1 VLSIA
6 TGHDVGYLTGAV
18 GGGREGYYTGAVA
31 AGEPPGVWYGAGA
44 ELLGLRG
51 VVDAEQMEAVYH
63 QLLDPRD
70 PASGSRATWGEA
82 ALLGTTHKNYRSAQ
96 DIYAASLKAEP
107 HAGPERRAE
116 LRAQADRAERQP
128 VAFLDATFSAP
139 KSVSVLGV
147 AFERAATEARTA
159 GDHRAA
165 DAYDAHARAVEEAVL
180 AGARAA
186 LQYLQD
192 RAGYARVGHHG
203 GQAGQWIDAH
213 HFVVAQ
219 FLQHDSRDRD
229 PQLHV
234 HQAILNRV
242 LCADGLWRA
251 LDSRAIHTWRAA
263 AAAVGERVMEAYLT
277 RALGVRFETR
287 PDGKAREVIGVRA
300 EIREL
305 FSSRRH
311 VIGPAAQR
319 LITAF
324 RERYDRDPSA
334 LERTRLAQQATL
346 ATRKAK
352 SHDGETLGQRL
363 DRWSTQAHAA
373 MRGGLAE
380 VARHVLDLAQQ
391 VEPAAAWSPR
401 DVIERAVAAVAQT
414 KKSWSRSD
422 LTRHISDALPGHV
435 GLDPERIP
443 QLLDGLTDEALAE
456 VVATKPE
463 EPTEH
468 LPPEVLLADGRSPYC
483 QPGGARYATSGQLA
497 ADHAMRAAAVRR
509 GAAQLTDADPAAVI
523 AQFAESGVELS
534 ADQAAAVR
542 GVLTSGAQVE
552 TLLAAAGTGK
562 SFTVAA
568 LAGAWT
574 QGGRRVFGLAPS
586 QVATEVLTEDGVT
599 ARNIARWLGTQDRL
613 DHATPGTPAPGGSDP
628 DEEWRLRGGDLVVV
642 DEAGMADTGDL
653 SAIQRRCA
661 AAGAKLLLVG
671 DPRQLAAVGPGG
683 TLGDLAERGITYQL
697 AEVHRFRQAW
707 ERTES
712 LRLRDGDPAAV
723 EAYAR
728 HGRLVAGGTAEQAEA
743 KAARGWLAD
752 TLAGRS
758 SLLLVGS
765 NEAAARLSAAVRADL
780 VALGRVEETG
790 VELGRQDTVA
800 GVGDLV
806 QARRNGWDLIGY
818 AGNTRAPINRET
830 YRVTGLRGD
839 GGVTVAPVRG
849 RHPDHGAELL
859 GEPLHLPASYVT
871 EDLTLG
877 YASTVHAAQGRTTDT
892 AHAVLGPGSD
902 TAGAYVA
909 MTRGRD
915 RNTAYAVTTLVAA
928 DAPTGTV
935 HDVAERSAA
944 AVLADILARDPHNAG
959 PGDVSALGEQEQEAQ
974 AARSTQRS
982 LERLAAEVARLT
994 AGRTGVL
1001 LDRLAAE
1008 DMLNGAQ
1015 RQAVAADEAYPALE
1029 RLLRTVEVAGHDPER
1044 VLRDAV
1050 TGRGLDGARFP
1061 AQVLHHRITDQLAG
1075 QLTPRL
1081 SSYADLLPRGLPEQ
1095 WHTLLTARAE
1105 AADQRR
1111 RELGAHTA
1119 ETAPQWAVEALG
1131 AVPEDPVARAQW
1143 EHKAGWAAAHRELIG
1158 HTSDT
1163 DPLGKAPPAGQA
1175 ERHAVWRAAHDAL
1188 ALPDTVGDEH
1198 ELSDG
1203 QLRMRVRA
1211 FDREQTWAPRWVGDE
1226 LDATHQHA
1234 AQARADAQI
1243 WAARAHTIED
1253 GTERDRL
1260 LTDAAAAETK
1270 AAELD
1275 ERAAQLELADE
1286 ARGAWY
1292 AATAVTRD
1300 VAARAR
1306 GALEAR
1312 GIDPDDPDERVTADE
1327 WLAAH
1332 RAEQLAE
1339 DPHREIHHEAE
1350 LNDTTIT
1357 RDATLTDANDAAAAR
1372 DDAARFAAAVPSS
1385 EPTPADKRETRDRA
1399 AEVDTDRAGSGVE
1412 TGVLD
1417 IRDLSQPDATEHD
1430 DVARRRDVPTAADTA
1445 AAVARAQAALAEIE
1459 TRRAADAQREARE
1472 AAAAE
1477 QINRREE
1484 LTRWAEQDQAAE
1496 HPDHTHDGRD
1506 DDDALVGER

>member
-1 VLSIA
+1 MSIA

-31 AGEPPGVWYGAGA
+31 AGEPAGVWFGAGA

-51 VVDAEQMEAVYH
+51 EVDAEQMEAVYH
-63 QLLDPRD
+63 QLLDPHD

-82 ALLGTTHKNYRSAQ
+82 ALLGAAHKNYRSAQ

-159 GDHRAA
+159 GDEPAA
-165 DAYDAHARAVEEAVL
+165 QAWEAHARAVEEAVM

-186 LQYLQD
+186 LEYLQE

-242 LCADGLWRA
+242 LCADGVWRA

-352 SHDGETLGQRL
+352 SHEGERLGQRL
-363 DRWSTQAHAA
+363 DRWSAQAHAA

-380 VARHVLDLAQQ
+380 VARHVLRRAQQ

-401 DVIERAVAAVAQT
+401 DVIQRAVAAVAQT

-422 LTRHISDALPGHV
+422 LTRHISDALPGHL
-435 GLDPERIP
+435 GLDPEEIP
-443 QLLDGLTDEALAE
+443 ALLDGLTDEALAE

-468 LPPEVLLADGRSPYC
+468 LPPEVLLADGRSPYS

-509 GAAQLTDADPAAVI
+509 GAAQLTDADAAAVL
-523 AQFAESGVELS
+523 ARFAEFGVELS

-568 LAGAWT
+568 LSDAWT

-586 QVATEVLTEDGVT
+586 QVATEVLAEDGVT

-613 DHATPGTPAPGGSDP
+613 DHATPGAPAPGGSDP

-707 ERTES
+707 ERSES

-728 HGRLVAGGTAEQAEA
+728 HGRLVAGGTSEQAEA

-752 TLAGRS
+752 TIAGRE

-765 NEAAARLSAAVRADL
+765 NEAAARLCASVHADL

-790 VELGRQDTVA
+790 VELGRQGTVA

-830 YRVTGLRGD
+830 YRVTGLRED
-839 GGVTVAPVRG
+839 GGVTVAPVLPRV
-849 RHPDHGAELL
+849 GAREQL

-877 YASTVHAAQGRTTDT
+877 YASTVHAAQGRTVDT

-902 TAGAYVA
+902 AAGAYVA

-915 RNTAYAVTTLVAA
+915 RNTAYAVTTPVAA

-935 HDVAERSAA
+935 HDVGERSAA
-944 AVLADILARDPHNAG
+944 AVLADILDRDSADAG
-959 PGDVSALGEQEQEAQ
+959 RGEVSALGEQEQEQ
-974 AARSTQRS
+974 EAARSTQRS

-1001 LDRLAAE
+1001 LDRLTAE
-1008 DMLNGAQ
+1008 DALDGAQ

-1061 AQVLHHRITDQLAG
+1061 AQVVHHRITDKLAG

-1081 SSYADLLPRGLPEQ
+1081 SSYADLLPRNLPEQ
-1095 WHTLLTARAE
+1095 WRTLLTARAE

-1111 RELGAHTA
+1111 RESGARTA

-1131 AVPEDPVARAQW
+1131 TVPKDPVARAHW
-1143 EHKAGWAAAHRELIG
+1143 EQRAGWAAAHRELIG

-1188 ALPDTVGDEH
+1188 ALPDTVSDEH
-1198 ELSDG
+1198 DLSDG

-1211 FDREQTWAPRWVGDE
+1211 FDREETWAPCWVGDE
-1226 LDATHQHA
+1226 LDATHRHA

-1243 WAARAHTIED
+1243 WAARAHTAED
-1253 GTERDRL
+1253 GAEHNQL
-1260 LTDAAAAETK
+1260 LTDAAAAGTK

-1292 AATAVTRD
+1292 TATAVTRD

-1357 RDATLTDANDAAAAR
+1357 RDAARADANAAVAAR
-1372 DDAARFAAAVPSS
+1372 DQAARFAAAVRLS
-1385 EPTPADKRETRDRA
+1385 EPTPAAERETRDRA
-1399 AEVDTDRAGSGVE
+1399 HDVDAARASCGVE
-1412 TGVLD
+1412 TGVSD
-1417 IRDLSQPDATEHD
+1417 IRDISQPDATEHD
-1430 DVARRRDVPTAADTA
+1430 DPARRRDVPTAADTA

-1459 TRRAADAQREARE
+1459 ARRAADAEREARE

-1477 QINRREE
+1477 QMNRREE

-1496 HPDHTHDGRD
+1496 HPDQTHDRRD
-1506 DDDALVGER
+1506 DDDALLAER